1 MKAFVV
7 GATGYVGSH
16 VARRLLEAGF
26 AVTGLSRNEKGDEAL
41 VKLGVAPIRGDAE
54 AEDVINAAARDAD
67 ATIFAPQ
74 LLLEP
79 EQKAVLQI
87 LAALEGSGKT
97 FIFTSGTGV
106 LAQRTNGD
114 WSEDTFTED
123 EPFVPHKPLLMR
135 VQTEE
140 LVRLAGK
147 QRGVRAMVIRPPMI
161 WGDRGC
167 VVLGQIHASL
177 KKTGAACYIGAGLN
191 LYSNVHVFDVAEVFA
206 LAVMKGTAGSLYHAV
221 SGEMSFRAL
230 AEMIAQRAGATARSV
245 STAEADEI
253 WGKFFS
259 RIVFS
264 VCSRSRS
271 PKTRTELG
279 WVPRYLD
286 LGEMLGCR

>member
-1 MKAFVV
+1 MKAFVI
-7 GATGYVGSH
+7 GATGYLGSR
-16 VARRLLEAGF
+16 VARRLLEAGY
-26 AVTGLSRNEKGDEAL
+26 AVSGLSRTERGDEAL
-41 VKLGVAPIRGDAE
+41 IKLGVAPIRGDAE
-54 AEDVINAAARDAD
+54 AEDLISAAARDAD
-67 ATIFAPQ
+67 ATVFAPQ

-106 LAQRTNGD
+106 LAQRTEGD
-114 WSEDTFTED
+114 WSEDTFAED
-123 EPFVPHKPLLMR
+123 DTFVPHKPLVMR

-140 LVRLAGK
+140 LVRLAGR

-167 VVLGQIHASL
+167 VVVGQMHASL
-177 KKTGAACYIGAGLN
+177 RKTGQVCYIGAGLN

-206 LAVMKGTAGSLYHAV
+206 LALMKGTAGSLYHAV
-221 SGEMSFRAL
+221 SGETSFRAL

-245 STAEADEI
+245 SMVEADEI
-253 WGKFFS
+253 WGKFFT

-271 PKTRTELG
+271 PKTRRELG

-286 LGEMLGCR
+286 LEEMLDCR